1 MVALGAGVLASA
13 LAHAQTY
20 PEKPVRMIVSY
31 SPGGNADT
39 LARMVSQRL
48 AHMLE
53 QPFVVENRPGAN
65 GVIGTEIAAKAIPD
79 GYTLLFIAS
88 GHAINP
94 SVYPKLSF
102 DTVNDFTPI
111 GLVGSTPLILT
122 VTGALPAK
130 SVKDLIALARA
141 RPRELTFG
149 TSGNGSSAH
158 LAGALFNSITQ
169 IEMVHVPYRG
179 TQQVVID
186 AATGQVQIIYPST
199 TVVLPHMKSG
209 RLRGLA
215 ITSRERSKLA
225 PELPTMQQAG
235 VPDYEATIWTGMV
248 APARTP
254 ATIIS
259 KLNASIVQ
267 IMQTREMVERFAAL
281 GADPTTST
289 PAAFGKFIAE
299 EIVKWRKVI
308 REAGVKVE

>member
-235 VPDYEATIWTGMV
+235 VPGYEATIWTGMV

-289 PAAFGKFIAE
+289 PATFGKFIAE